1 MRLTFAA
8 EATVWSGP
16 AFAVGRA
23 LPAAETLTVVF
34 TVRLPPAPVHI
45 REYVVFAVNV
55 PVDCVPD
62 VAFAPVQ
69 PFEAVQL
76 VAFVEDQVSI
86 ELEPEVT
93 EVGFAVSVTVGIGA
107 VDDTS
112 TVTAPYPVCPFVA
125 VQVREKR
132 VAAESAPVLP
142 VPAVAFE
149 PVHPPEAT
157 QVAALVED
165 QVIVEEPP
173 AVTLVGFAETV
184 TVGTTTSGGASL
196 SLVCASDPHAE
207 MKTRGATSKAAPTT
221 RRKVEKCIR
230 SIPRTLKSK
239 HAELSKLRTSHERLR
254 FFVLNQAVRFSCPTH
269 RISICRDDQ
278 TSKTSGDVGG

>member
-1 MRLTFAA
+1 LRLTFAA
-8 EATVWSGP
+8 EATDWSGP

-23 LPAAETLTVVF
+23 LPAAVTVTVVF

-76 VAFVEDQVSI
+76 VAFVEDQVKV

-107 VDDTS
+107 VAETS

-132 VAAESAPVLP
+132 VPADNAPVLP
-142 VPAVAFE
+142 VPLVAFE
-149 PVHPPEAT
+149 PVHPPDAT

-173 AVTLVGFAETV
+173 AVTLVGFAETE

-196 SLVCASDPHAE
+196 SLVCASEPHAA
-207 MKTRGATSKAAPTT
+207 MKTRGATTKAAPMT

-230 SIPRTLKSK
+230 SVPRNVKK
-239 HAELSKLRTSHERLR
+239 QAHELSKLRTSNARSD
-254 FFVLNQAVRFSCPTH
+254 FIVLNQVVVF
-269 RISICRDDQ
+269 
-278 TSKTSGDVGG
+278 

>member
-1 MRLTFAA
+1 
-8 EATVWSGP
+8 
-16 AFAVGRA
+16 
-23 LPAAETLTVVF
+23 VVF

-45 REYVVFAVNV
+45 REYVVLAVNV

-86 ELEPEVT
+86 ELAPEAT

-107 VDDTS
+107 VAETS

-132 VAAESAPVLP
+132 VPAVIAPVLP

-165 QVIVEEPP
+165 QVMVEEPP
-173 AVTLVGFAETV
+173 DVTLVGFAETE

-196 SLVCASDPHAE
+196 SLVFASDPQAE
-207 MKTRGATSKAAPTT
+207 MKTRGATRKAAPTT

-239 HAELSKLRTSHERLR
+239 HES
-254 FFVLNQAVRFSCPTH
+254 
-269 RISICRDDQ
+269 
-278 TSKTSGDVGG
+278 